1 MRLILSFSFY
11 FFWDSVLMTTD
22 TSGMGKMIQ
31 VIVNEISVS
40 LFNLGKSKKLTF
52 TFS

>member
-1 MRLILSFSFY
+1 MRLISNFSSY
-11 FFWDSVLMTTD
+11 SFWDSVLMTSD
-22 TSGMGKMIQ
+22 TSDMGKMIQ